1 MTEQRH
7 DTRDRTQYAFG
18 GRTMGKARLV
28 LALVQRYAGEHPRV
42 TFERLREAFPDNLQA
57 DSPLQFSGMR
67 CVVARL
73 DRVPAGSTR
82 RFYTADDERIVLCDA
97 VAVVWREWNL
107 HNIQN
112 VLAHA
117 ERLGYE
123 VAVARRA

>member
-1 MTEQRH
+1 MTEQRQ
-7 DTRDRTQYAFG
+7 DTRDRTQYAFD

-97 VAVVWREWNL
+97 VAVVSREWNL